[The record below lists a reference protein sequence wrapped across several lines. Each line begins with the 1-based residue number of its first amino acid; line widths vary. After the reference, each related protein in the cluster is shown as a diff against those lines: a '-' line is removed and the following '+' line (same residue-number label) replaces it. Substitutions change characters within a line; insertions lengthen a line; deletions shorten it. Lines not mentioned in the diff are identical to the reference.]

1 MRNAFS
7 FSSSHFASTFPQVV
21 HVASPDD
28 PLTVADSATWYDA
41 PQSSHVM
48 SAIRMGWQRRP
59 AVRRFFDLPEIKSG
73 HMRGNQGAGGQ
84 ISKVPGNGACP
95 WNTGFFRNPQCLW
108 KTLSWFLPGQDF
120 MTNKFLPAGGH
131 REVAPFDFHGTMS
144 AHRVVEVRFRR
155 TGSVS
160 EE

>member
-28 PLTVADSATWYDA
+28 PLTVADSAIWYDA

-73 HMRGNQGAGGQ
+73 HMRGNQGAGVKYRKYPETGPAFGT
-84 ISKVPGNGACP
+84 PGFSGIPSACGKP
-95 WNTGFFRNPQCLW
+95 
-108 KTLSWFLPGQDF
+108 
-120 MTNKFLPAGGH
+120 
-131 REVAPFDFHGTMS
+131 
-144 AHRVVEVRFRR
+144 
-155 TGSVS
+155 
-160 EE
+160 